1 MRALFSGVGRR
12 GRVSKEE
19 VAKIV
24 DDILAGKRRQADVAK
39 ELGVSRQA
47 INNWV
52 RMRVRP
58 ERFPVQEPVGPPPKL
73 SDVQER
79 IVCRSILQCK
89 PSKFKLQVEG
99 DVWIPV
105 AVRDFIQRHFELEV
119 PMATVQNLIRDR
131 GLPVEVLAM
140 PVEGYR
146 KRGRPRKNPL
156 SEDEVMPPMPA
167 RVAAPT
173 TPAKPKPKVKAIDEA
188 EAGKPQPVEEASK
201 EVDLDDEPAT
211 CDLEFYKNA
220 IKQSQEKMAAAGK
233 SFGQPHC
240 AGVRTGKHAKGG
252 KRRKKRRK

>member
-89 PSKFKLQVEG
+89 PSKFKLQV
-99 DVWIPV
+99 
-105 AVRDFIQRHFELEV
+105 R
-119 PMATVQNLIRDR
+119 
-131 GLPVEVLAM
+131 
-140 PVEGYR
+140 
-146 KRGRPRKNPL
+146 PL
-156 SEDEVMPPMPA
+156 SFV
-167 RVAAPT
+167 T
-173 TPAKPKPKVKAIDEA
+173 
-188 EAGKPQPVEEASK
+188 
-201 EVDLDDEPAT
+201 AT
-211 CDLEFYKNA
+211 
-220 IKQSQEKMAAAGK
+220 
-233 SFGQPHC
+233 
-240 AGVRTGKHAKGG
+240 
-252 KRRKKRRK
+252 